1 MVSMTFPA
9 APRRTAAEGP
19 PVRRLTLVPADGR
32 SGTQAVTGSRDYL
45 TGKDSV
51 RRFRLARLRLED
63 REVARAERFAHLSRA
78 HD

>member
-1 MVSMTFPA
+1 MSTMTFPA
-9 APRRTAAEGP
+9 PARSAAAEGP
-19 PVRRLTLVPADGR
+19 PVRRLALVPTDGR
-32 SGTQAVTGSRDYL
+32 S
-45 TGKDSV
+45 KDSV